1 MSFGLVLDEPAD
13 SDLVQEHD
21 GIKFVVKP
29 DLYESFQGFT
39 IDSVKQNGFTYY
51 SIIPGKQDT
60 AGGCSTC
67 SSCG

>member
-13 SDLVQEHD
+13 SDLVEEHD
-21 GIKFVVKP
+21 EIKFVVKQS
-29 DLYESFQGFT
+29 LHEMFQGFT

-51 SIIPGKQDT
+51 SIVPGKQDT
-60 AGGCSTC
+60 TGGCSTR